1 MPPSQ
6 QLQFISLRFVIVTE
20 IYYNVNNLFGRE
32 IMEKLNFT
40 KKDTNIIKGIAII
53 FLMIHHC
60 FRSPKRYIGCEV
72 IFLPLNQDIVTYL
85 ASFLKICVPMFVFL
99 TAYGITVSL
108 KNRNNT
114 LNVTGEQMVSY
125 TKHRMFHLYTGWIF
139 VFIFCE
145 IFCMIYS
152 RLPLETY
159 GRNMQG
165 VVYFLIDGLG
175 IANLFGTPTLVG
187 TWWYMSLAVSLVIIL
202 PILIKIY
209 SRIGFWYMF
218 LIFSILSRQ
227 LGLTISSLAHWTPVV
242 LLGIACADKD
252 WLVKMRE
259 IKIIKGSM
267 AANKLLKFIIGII
280 IIIGLII
287 FRQSSISSVLFEIK
301 DGVIPFFIIYFLYE
315 FICPVKYLN
324 DVLEFIGKYSMNI
337 FLIHTFIGA
346 TYFRKFI
353 YGFKYAP
360 LIVIVLLL
368 ISLVIAVLVEY
379 SKKVSGYQKLC
390 NKVNI

>member
-1 MPPSQ
+1 
-6 QLQFISLRFVIVTE
+6 
-20 IYYNVNNLFGRE
+20 
-32 IMEKLNFT
+32 MEKLGFT
-40 KKDTNIIKGIAII
+40 KKDTNIIKGMAII

-60 FRSPKRYIGCEV
+60 FKSAKRYAGYEV
-72 IFLPLNQDIVTYL
+72 IFSPLNHDIVIYL

-114 LNVTGEQMVSY
+114 LNVTGKQMVSY

-152 RLPLETY
+152 RLPFETY
-159 GRNMQG
+159 GRNIKG
-165 VVYFLIDGLG
+165 VAYFLIDGLG

-187 TWWYMSLAVSLVIIL
+187 TWWYMSLAVSLVTIL

-209 SRIGFWYMF
+209 SGIGFWYMF

-227 LGLTISSLAHWTPVV
+227 LGLTTSSLVHWTPVV

-259 IKIIKGSM
+259 FKMIKDS
-267 AANKLLKFIIGII
+267 ATVNKFLKFIIGII

-287 FRQSSISSVLFEIK
+287 FRQSSISSILFEIK
-301 DGVIPFFIIYFLYE
+301 DGFIPFFIIYFLYE
-315 FICPVKYLN
+315 FICPVKNLN

-337 FLIHTFIGA
+337 FLIHTFIRA

-360 LIVIVLLL
+360 LIVVVLLV
-368 ISLVIAVLVEY
+368 ISLVIAVLVEQL
-379 SKKVSGYQKLC
+379 KKMTGYEKICEKIKL
-390 NKVNI
+390 KFADMRL